1 MLQLEKLMHTPIT
14 IDIESTIDDVVKIML
29 EKKIGRILVTENKK
43 ITSIIT
49 EKDLGLF
56 LLKDKSDRTLQ
67 QIPSSELV
75 KPVLTISQSVKSQ
88 EGAKIMLENRVG
100 SLGIVSDGGDIVGI
114 ISKTDLVQD
123 FAKNHQN
130 EKTVGQYMSTHY
142 SWVYS
147 DILLSEAVSKIS
159 EDKISRVI
167 VKNREEVPVGIIT
180 FRDLLNLVITM
191 GTQRDVIFPKSFE
204 SEHGLGE
211 TLRVDEVMRNEIIT
225 ASNSDDLA
233 KVSQLL
239 LENKINGVG
248 VLSNKGDLIGI
259 LSKTDII
266 NAIASLN

>member
-1 MLQLEKLMHTPIT
+1 MSRLEELMNSPIT
-14 IDIESTIDDVVKIML
+14 IDIESTIDDVVKIMF
-29 EKKIGRILVTENKK
+29 EKKIGRVLITENKE

-67 QIPSSELV
+67 QIPLSELS
-75 KPVLTISQSVKSQ
+75 KPILTISHSAQIQ
-88 EGAKIMLENRVG
+88 ECAETMHENKVG
-100 SLGIVSDGGDIVGI
+100 SLGIISDEKEIIGI
-114 ISKTDLVQD
+114 ITKTDLVQD

-147 DILLSEAVSKIS
+147 DVLLSEAVSKMS
-159 EDKISRVI
+159 EGKISRVI
-167 VKNREEVPVGIIT
+167 VKNREEIPIGIIT
-180 FRDLLNLVITM
+180 FRDLFNLVISM
-191 GTQRDVIFPKSFE
+191 GSQRDVIFPKSFE

-211 TLRVDEVMRNEIIT
+211 TLKVDEVMKNEIIT

-239 LENKINGVG
+239 FENKINGVG
-248 VLSNKGDLIGI
+248 VLSNKGELIGI

-266 NAIASLN
+266 KAIASLN